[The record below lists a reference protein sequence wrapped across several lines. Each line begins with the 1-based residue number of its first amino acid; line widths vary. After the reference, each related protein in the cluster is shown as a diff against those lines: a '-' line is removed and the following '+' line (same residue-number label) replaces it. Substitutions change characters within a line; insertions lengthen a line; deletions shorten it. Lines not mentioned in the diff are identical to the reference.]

1 MQGRL
6 TQMLNLTAQINTII
20 FCACWSLLEF
30 SYISGLELTPVW
42 PFSPYPPLVFV
53 SPTRSC
59 IYYMLLCK
67 PTAIALMAIDL
78 ICVAPQGHVLGP
90 LLSGNMIIS
99 LKSTHCYLN
108 APQTQSIAIWMP
120 TFLSFDGSSLT
131 QYTCF
136 CFNIG
141 HRIIWTLI
149 GLAQVN
155 A

>member
-6 TQMLNLTAQINTII
+6 TQVLNLTAQINTII

-42 PFSPYPPLVFV
+42 VSRPTLRWFSSHLRARV
-53 SPTRSC
+53 
-59 IYYMLLCK
+59 YMLLCK

-108 APQTQSIAIWMP
+108 APQTQSIAI
-120 TFLSFDGSSLT
+120 
-131 QYTCF
+131 
-136 CFNIG
+136 
-141 HRIIWTLI
+141 
-149 GLAQVN
+149 
-155 A
+155 